1 MVFVPLQ
8 SYHIKQS
15 VPSGCIRSHGI
26 PGITRS
32 AGHLPTKSARFFTR
46 RTGSIFLFLF
56 SYDCASHNSHYMTN
70 IAQKGQEY
78 MNPLLL
84 YVLFEEKSS
93 KMQQNSSLCDVN
105 IDVTQFAEMKI
116 DAIKNVTV

>member
-1 MVFVPLQ
+1 
-8 SYHIKQS
+8 
-15 VPSGCIRSHGI
+15 
-26 PGITRS
+26 
-32 AGHLPTKSARFFTR
+32 
-46 RTGSIFLFLF
+46 
-56 SYDCASHNSHYMTN
+56 MTN